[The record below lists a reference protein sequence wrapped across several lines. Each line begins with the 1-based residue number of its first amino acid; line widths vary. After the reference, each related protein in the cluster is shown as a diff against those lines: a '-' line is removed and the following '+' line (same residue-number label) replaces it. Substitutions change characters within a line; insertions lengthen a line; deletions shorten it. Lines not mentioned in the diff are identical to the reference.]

1 MAHRPKH
8 RSHWLHV
15 TLANLAILASASLA
29 VAAEPFDVSKT
40 LHGIEDRYNN
50 IQTLQLAFTETY
62 RLQGRARTEKGELF
76 LHKPGKM
83 RWQYTAPPGKLF
95 VSDGK
100 FIYSYTPQDNRA
112 EKMKMKEADDLRA
125 PLAFLL
131 GKLNFNEDFREFR
144 SHTEEG
150 GVYITAIPKS
160 DKLPYSEISFL
171 AAPDNSIRRLE
182 VKGQD
187 NSLLTFV
194 FEDEKKNPPLQD
206 SLFQFQPPPGAEYID
221 SSNTR

>member
-1 MAHRPKH
+1 
-8 RSHWLHV
+8 
-15 TLANLAILASASLA
+15 
-29 VAAEPFDVSKT
+29 
-40 LHGIEDRYNN
+40 
-50 IQTLQLAFTETY
+50 
-62 RLQGRARTEKGELF
+62 
-76 LHKPGKM
+76 M

-100 FIYSYTPQDNRA
+100 FIYSYTPQENRA

-131 GKLNFNEDFREFR
+131 GKLHFADDFREFR
-144 SHTEEG
+144 AHTEEG

-160 DKLPYSEISFL
+160 DRLPYSEVSFL
-171 AAPDNSIRRLE
+171 AAPDSSIRRLE

-194 FEDEKKNPPLQD
+194 FDNEKKDPPLPD
-206 SLFQFQPPPGAEYID
+206 SLFHFEPPPGAEYID
-221 SSNTR
+221 SSTSR